1 MKYIWTGHMCVVA
14 AYGVCGKE
22 TWTLLLS
29 TLHCNSK
36 LLVWPHNNN
45 SMFSIKHTFFY
56 CSDIISSLLILL
68 LNPLCQVGL
77 FHNIYVHYIYVF
89 VLYVESGNQH

>member
-1 MKYIWTGHMCVVA
+1 MCVVA

-36 LLVWPHNNN
+36 ILVWLHNN
-45 SMFSIKHTFFY
+45 SMFSIKHTFLY
-56 CSDIISSLLILL
+56 CSGIISSLLILL
-68 LNPLCQVGL
+68 LNPLNKVGL
-77 FHNIYVHYIYVF
+77 FHNIYVH
-89 VLYVESGNQH
+89 